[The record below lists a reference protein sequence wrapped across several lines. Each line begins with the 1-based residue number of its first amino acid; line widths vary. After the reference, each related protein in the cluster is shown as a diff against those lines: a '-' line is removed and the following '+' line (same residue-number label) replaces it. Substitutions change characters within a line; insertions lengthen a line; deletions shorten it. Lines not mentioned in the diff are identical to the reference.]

1 MILIQTI
8 ADRKA
13 LLSYPLGVPRKG
25 KTMKRIISLATV
37 PLMLLMLF
45 GLSGCVGA
53 SASDVVVAAHLVKYD
68 VQGTEEFGFNV
79 GLVTTDKNI
88 GVEFVSFAGE
98 NVQGL
103 AVELQDDTF
112 EDIKKLKHK
121 NYYIKLLG
129 FICSVGNEF
138 RGDESVRIDSVI
150 LKINGVEHEYPFSAP
165 LKHLSKQEDSDDS
178 QVSIG
183 FSPVLISTT
192 SLGSQGYSNEYLTDY
207 SFEYLTESAVTITD
221 FSFNDF
227 LIVSD
232 ATISVNDTI
241 VGNLSESLPL
251 DVPKDATVTI
261 DGVLNQKDP
270 GATGYESIYCDS
282 CLTYLTE
289 KGDKIIFKNTLVSQG
304 VSNEDDA
311 RALIEVLTK

>member
-13 LLSYPLGVPRKG
+13 WLSYPLGVPKKG
-25 KTMKRIISLATV
+25 KTMKRMISLATV

-68 VQGTEEFGFNV
+68 VQGIEEFGFGV
-79 GLVTTDKNI
+79 DLVTTDKNI
-88 GVEFVSFAGE
+88 DVEFVSFTGE

-103 AVELQDDTF
+103 AVDFQDETF
-112 EDIKKLKHK
+112 DDIKNLKHK

-150 LKINGVEHEYPFSAP
+150 LKINGIEHEYPFSAP
-165 LKHLSKQEDSDDS
+165 LRHLSKQEDNEDP
-178 QVSIG
+178 QVFIG
-183 FSPVLISTT
+183 FFPTIIMST
-192 SLGSQGYSNEYLTDY
+192 SLGSQEY

-227 LIVSD
+227 LVISD

-241 VGNLSESLPL
+241 VGSLSESLPL
-251 DVPKDATVTI
+251 DVPKDATVAI
-261 DGVLNQKDP
+261 SCVISQKDS
-270 GATGYESIYCDS
+270 GATGYESICCDA

-289 KGDKIIFKNTLVSQG
+289 KGEQIIFRNRLVSQS
-304 VSNEDDA
+304 VSNEDSA